1 MRDLGHELSLLPG
14 YLKSFVESSRG
25 AVKPKCILLDADFG
39 IDLAMKL
46 APAHCLASK
55 SGFAMAAMSLS
66 LELGVEYRD
75 IDGGLQ
81 PLSTA

>member
-25 AVKPKCILLDADFG
+25 AVKPKCILLEADFG

-46 APAHCLASK
+46 APAHCLAS
-55 SGFAMAAMSLS
+55 
-66 LELGVEYRD
+66 
-75 IDGGLQ
+75 
-81 PLSTA
+81 